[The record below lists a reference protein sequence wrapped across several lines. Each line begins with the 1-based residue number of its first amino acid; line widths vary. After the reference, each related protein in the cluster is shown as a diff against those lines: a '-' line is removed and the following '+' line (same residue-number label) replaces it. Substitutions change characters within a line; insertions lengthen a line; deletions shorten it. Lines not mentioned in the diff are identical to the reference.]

1 MNGFASP
8 YEERMAEILDRNGIK
23 YAYGVNFPV
32 RNGKNSREVDFVL
45 VRPIRLEGF
54 PDTVKYI
61 ENKGKMNS
69 RGRRQR
75 KELREA
81 GIKTQVITKFNLAFF
96 KKYGFNWR
104 YC

>member
-1 MNGFASP
+1 MAGF
-8 YEERMAEILDRNGIK
+8 LNKNNIK

-45 VRPIRLEGF
+45 VRPIRLECF
-54 PDTVKYI
+54 PDPVKYI
-61 ENKGKMNS
+61 EIKGKMGS

-81 GIKTQVITKFNLAFF
+81 GIMTSIITKFNLSFF
-96 KKYGFNWR
+96 RKEGFKWE